1 MIGEHNLRPI
11 KKGDTWVMTLS
22 FYDDECETTPINVS
36 TYVFK
41 LQAKNS
47 SGTVMIEWLDTVFV
61 QIDNYTRR
69 VTLTPTTTNGYTAG
83 EYTYELQ
90 VAIGANSYTWMQGYV
105 QVESQITT

>member
-11 KKGDTWVMTLS
+11 KKGDTWEMTLS
-22 FYDDECETTPINVS
+22 FYDDECETTSINVS

-47 SGTVMIEWLDTVFV
+47 AGTVMIEWLDAVFV
-61 QIDNYTRR
+61 QIDNFTRR
-69 VTLTPTTTNGYTAG
+69 VTLTPTTTNSYTAG

-90 VAIGANSYTWMQGYV
+90 VGISTNSYTWMQGFV
-105 QVESQITT
+105 QVESQITS